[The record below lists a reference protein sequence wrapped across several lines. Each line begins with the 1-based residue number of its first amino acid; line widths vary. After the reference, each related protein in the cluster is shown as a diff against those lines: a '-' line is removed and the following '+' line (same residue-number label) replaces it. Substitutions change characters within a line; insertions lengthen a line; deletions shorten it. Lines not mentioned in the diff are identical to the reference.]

1 MIIMIEIIDL
11 DHNSLISVGLNAFL
25 SEKTT
30 DIRVTEDASSDSEL
44 MEKLSRKQP
53 DLLIFNISM
62 ENRNGIEFLKKLR
75 SSYPDLPVLMFSE
88 HPDKRFAIRA
98 LRAGASGYLDGKR
111 VLENIETAIR
121 TIVEQKKRYISPE
134 IAQELANYV
143 DGTQNVLP
151 HEKLTDREYEVL
163 CMIASGKKVHDIAEK
178 LSLSTQTIHT
188 YRRRLKDKMNMS
200 TDAEL
205 IRYALDEKLID

>member
-1 MIIMIEIIDL
+1 MIEITAL
-11 DHNSLISVGLNAFL
+11 DHNSLISVGLRAFL

-30 DIRVTEDASSDSEL
+30 DIRIIEDASSTSEL

-53 DLLIFNISM
+53 DLLIFNITM
-62 ENRNGIEFLKKLR
+62 EVRNELETLKKVK
-75 SSYPDLPVLMFSE
+75 SIYPDLPVLMLSE
-88 HPDKRFAIRA
+88 YPDRYFAIRA
-98 LRAGASGYLDGKR
+98 LRAGASGYLNGKG
-111 VLENIETAIR
+111 VLGRIETAIR

-163 CMIASGKKVHDIAEK
+163 CMVASGKKVHDIAEK
-178 LSLSTQTIHT
+178 LSLSVQTIHT
-188 YRRRLKDKMNMS
+188 YRRRLKKKMNMS
-200 TDAEL
+200 SDAEL
-205 IRYALDEKLID
+205 IRYALDKNLID